1 MRIPDQVTA
10 RQAETATARDQA
22 IDLAD
27 SCNNHRD
34 MLRNCLQW
42 MDQTAMDKAIFDCL
56 AFASM
61 LEVNGW
67 TEADDEPVE
76 TSTDYC
82 ARLGFDM

>member
-1 MRIPDQVTA
+1 MHILDQITA

-27 SCNNHRD
+27 DCNNHRD

-42 MDQTAMDKAIFDCL
+42 MDQTAIA
-56 AFASM
+56 AM

-67 TEADDEPVE
+67 TDEE
-76 TSTDYC
+76 TATEPTETRTEYC
-82 ARLGFDM
+82 ARMGHDM

>member
-10 RQAETATARDQA
+10 RQAETASARDQA

-42 MDQTAMDKAIFDCL
+42 MDQTAI
-56 AFASM
+56 ASM

-67 TEADDEPVE
+67 IETDDEPVE
-76 TSTDYC
+76 TRTDYC
-82 ARLGFDM
+82 ARMGHDM

>member
-1 MRIPDQVTA
+1 
-10 RQAETATARDQA
+10 
-22 IDLAD
+22 
-27 SCNNHRD
+27 
-34 MLRNCLQW
+34 
-42 MDQTAMDKAIFDCL
+42 MDIAIFDCL

>member
-1 MRIPDQVTA
+1 MRILDQVTA

-27 SCNNHRD
+27 ECNNHRD

-42 MDQTAMDKAIFDCL
+42 MDQTAI
-56 AFASM
+56 ASM

-67 TEADDEPVE
+67 TETDD
-76 TSTDYC
+76 
-82 ARLGFDM
+82 